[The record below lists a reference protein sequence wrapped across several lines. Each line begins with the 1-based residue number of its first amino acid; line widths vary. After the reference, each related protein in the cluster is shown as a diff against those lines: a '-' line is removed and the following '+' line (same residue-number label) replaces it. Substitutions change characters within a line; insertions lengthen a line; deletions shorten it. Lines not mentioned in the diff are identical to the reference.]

1 MLDDGCRMTEVQ
13 KIAEFQFTLHAEA
26 IRVMTDFGKKL
37 ILQKAG
43 LDPAFL
49 LSKESKQEFHQK
61 LKFSIFVL
69 YFNL

>member
-13 KIAEFQFTLHAEA
+13 KIAEFQFNLYAVA
-26 IRVMTDFGKKL
+26 IRVMTDFGNKL

>member
-13 KIAEFQFTLHAEA
+13 KIAEFQFNLYAVA
-26 IRVMTDFGKKL
+26 IRVMTNFGNKH